1 MYVRKASESILSG
14 KRGLLGGLL
23 GSSGA
28 SSSSEDKNSP
38 VQQLELL
45 EQVGVAALIFNWSVV
60 KVDVKSQ
67 GPGISQVT
75 LASWR
80 RWWLAGA
87 TLTKLPQPLSAP
99 EYAR

>member
-1 MYVRKASESILSG
+1 MVNVAWWLAVEQAGR
-14 KRGLLGGLL
+14 
-23 GSSGA
+23 
-28 SSSSEDKNSP
+28 SSSEDKNSP

-75 LASWR
+75 LAR
-80 RWWLAGA
+80 
-87 TLTKLPQPLSAP
+87 
-99 EYAR
+99 

>member
-1 MYVRKASESILSG
+1 MVNVAWWLAVEQAGR
-14 KRGLLGGLL
+14 
-23 GSSGA
+23 
-28 SSSSEDKNSP
+28 SSSEDKNSP

-75 LASWR
+75 LAG
-80 RWWLAGA
+80 AGWCSFNQA
-87 TLTKLPQPLSAP
+87 AKLPPELST
-99 EYAR
+99 R

>member
-1 MYVRKASESILSG
+1 MAG
-14 KRGLLGGLL
+14 
-23 GSSGA
+23 SGA
-28 SSSSEDKNSP
+28 SRSSSEDKNSP

-75 LASWR
+75 LA
-80 RWWLAGA
+80 GA
-87 TLTKLPQPLSAP
+87 AWCSFNQAAKLPPELST
-99 EYAR
+99 R

>member
-1 MYVRKASESILSG
+1 MVNVAWWLAVEQAGR
-14 KRGLLGGLL
+14 
-23 GSSGA
+23 
-28 SSSSEDKNSP
+28 SSSEDKNSP

-75 LASWR
+75 LAWRAAGSWFSFNQ
-80 RWWLAGA
+80 AAAA
-87 TLTKLPQPLSAP
+87 TATT
-99 EYAR
+99 